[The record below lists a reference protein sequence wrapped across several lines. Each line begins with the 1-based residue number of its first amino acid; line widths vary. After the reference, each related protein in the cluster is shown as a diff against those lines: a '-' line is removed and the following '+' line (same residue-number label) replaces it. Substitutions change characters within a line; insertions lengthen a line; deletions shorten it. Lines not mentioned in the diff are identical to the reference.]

1 MPRIRRRFLVD
12 PAEVGVY
19 HCINRCVRRS
29 FLCGSDP
36 VSGKNYEHRRQWM
49 QDRIQF
55 LAGQFGID
63 VLGFAVMS
71 NHFHVIVR
79 NRPDVVQ
86 GWSDTEVARR
96 WWSLFPKRRDDDGN
110 PREPTD
116 FELQMITANPVR
128 FAEVRQRL
136 SSVSWFMRCLVE
148 PIARSANRED
158 VCTGRFW
165 EGRYRCQPILDE
177 SALVACLAYVD
188 LNPIRARVAET
199 PETSRFT
206 SVYERIQALDQTEQR
221 HGTPAV
227 QPASPSPDYE
237 PRARRGSG
245 RFLAKRNSM
254 QGRAD
259 WLSPFELSNA
269 SADEPIQTARASN
282 KGCLPM
288 SFGEYVELLDW
299 TGRQLRADKRG
310 AIPADLAPILERL
323 HIGGEEGW
331 MQLMGRFSR
340 LFRRAAG
347 TPQSLHREREQRGCR
362 VMQGL
367 PFSRAVFI

>member
-71 NHFHVIVR
+71 NHFHVVVR
-79 NRPDVVQ
+79 NRPDVIQ
-86 GWSDTEVARR
+86 SWSDTEVARR
-96 WWSLFPKRRDDDGN
+96 WWSLFPKRRDDHGN
-110 PREPTD
+110 ARAPTD
-116 FELQMITANPVR
+116 FELQMISADPVR
-128 FAEVRQRL
+128 FAEIRERL

-165 EGRYRCQPILDE
+165 EGRYKCQPILDE
-177 SALVACLAYVD
+177 SALAACLAYVD

-199 PETSRFT
+199 PEASRFT
-206 SVYERIQALDQTEQR
+206 SVYERIQALDR
-221 HGTPAV
+221 KHDGPIV
-227 QPASPSPDYE
+227 QPTSSSPVDQA
-237 PRARRGSG
+237 RARDSWG
-245 RFLAKRNSM
+245 RFAPVPDNTE
-254 QGRAD
+254 GRAA
-259 WLSPFELSNA
+259 WLSPFELSPA
-269 SADEPIQTARASN
+269 TADEPVPAARASN

-288 SFGEYVELLDW
+288 PFGEYLELLDW

-310 AIPADLAPILERL
+310 AIPAELAPILERL
-323 HIGGEEGW
+323 HVSGKEGW

-340 LFRRAAG
+340 QFRRAAG
-347 TPQSLHREREQRGCR
+347 TPQSLQREREERGCR
-362 VMQGL
+362 IMQGL
-367 PFSRAVFI
+367 PFSRTVFV

>member
-1 MPRIRRRFLVD
+1 MPRIRRRFLVE
-12 PAEVGVY
+12 PTEVGVY
-19 HCINRCVRRS
+19 HCISRCVRRA

-36 VSGKNYEHRRQWM
+36 VSGRNYEHRRQWM

-71 NHFHVIVR
+71 NHFHVVVR

-96 WWSLFPKRRDDDGN
+96 WWFLFPKRRDDDGN

-116 FELQMITANPVR
+116 CELQMISADPVR
-128 FAEVRQRL
+128 FAAIRERL

-165 EGRYRCQPILDE
+165 EGRYKCQPILDE
-177 SALVACLAYVD
+177 SALAACLAYVD

-199 PETSRFT
+199 PEASRFT
-206 SVYERIQALDQTEQR
+206 SVYERIKALDPKR
-221 HGTPAV
+221 RAPAV
-227 QPASPSPDYE
+227 QPVSSTNGK
-237 PRARRGSG
+237 PRARPGCGSSPVVPD
-245 RFLAKRNSM
+245 AT
-254 QGRAD
+254 QGCAE

-269 SADEPIQTARASN
+269 AANEAIPAARASN

-288 SFGEYVELLDW
+288 SFGEYLELLDW

-310 AIPADLAPILERL
+310 TIPPDLAPILERL

-347 TPQSLHREREQRGCR
+347 TPQSLQREREERGCR

-367 PFSRAVFI
+367 PFSRTVFV

>member
-96 WWSLFPKRRDDDGN
+96 WWSLFPKRRDDHGN

-116 FELQMITANPVR
+116 FELQMISADPVR
-128 FAEVRQRL
+128 FAEIRERL

-148 PIARSANRED
+148 PIARTANRED
-158 VCTGRFW
+158 VCSGRFW
-165 EGRYRCQPILDE
+165 EGRYKCQPILDE
-177 SALVACLAYVD
+177 SALAACLAYDD

-199 PETSRFT
+199 PEASRFT
-206 SVYERIQALDQTEQR
+206 SVYERIQALDR
-221 HGTPAV
+221 KHDGPIV
-227 QPASPSPDYE
+227 QPTLSSPVDQA
-237 PRARRGSG
+237 RARDSWG
-245 RFLAKRNSM
+245 RFAPVPDDTE
-254 QGRAD
+254 GRAA
-259 WLSPFELSNA
+259 WLSPFELSPA
-269 SADEPIQTARASN
+269 TADEP
-282 KGCLPM
+282 
-288 SFGEYVELLDW
+288 
-299 TGRQLRADKRG
+299 
-310 AIPADLAPILERL
+310 
-323 HIGGEEGW
+323 
-331 MQLMGRFSR
+331 
-340 LFRRAAG
+340 
-347 TPQSLHREREQRGCR
+347 
-362 VMQGL
+362 
-367 PFSRAVFI
+367 